1 MDELLEIRWHG
12 RGGQGVVTAA
22 KLLAETYLE
31 EGKYFQAQPEYGAER
46 MGAPIRAYSRFSD
59 KPISIHCA
67 ITEPDMVVVLDPT
80 LIDVVDI
87 TEGLKKD
94 GIVVINSPESPAK
107 IRDRLHLKTGK
118 VFTVNA
124 SRISMEALGRNLPNT
139 PILGALTKAMGTVSE
154 EAMISEIRHKLSLSF
169 RPDIVEGNVKAYEAA
184 YKEAEEG

>member
-1 MDELLEIRWHG
+1 MGDFLEIRWHG

-59 KPISIHCA
+59 KPIPIHCA
-67 ITEPDMVVVLDPT
+67 ITEPDFVVVLDPT
-80 LIDVVDI
+80 LIGVVDI
-87 TEGLKKD
+87 TEGLKE
-94 GIVVINSPESPAK
+94 GGTVVINTAETPEQIKAK
-107 IRDRLHLKTGK
+107 LGLKKGE

-139 PILGALTKAMGTVSE
+139 PILGALTRAMGTVDKA
-154 EAMISEIRHKLSLSF
+154 AMVKEIRHKLGQSL
-169 RPDIVEGNVKAYEAA
+169 RPDIVEANVNAYETA
-184 YKEAEEG
+184 YAETAQG